1 VQGFRGNLFYNLK
14 TEDNKPH
21 KKFRCQIKIKF
32 ADKHKTATLVMHLED
47 DEVIVLSVILA
58 ITYNLEKEKEEGSKI
73 CINTI

>member
-1 VQGFRGNLFYNLK
+1 
-14 TEDNKPH
+14 
-21 KKFRCQIKIKF
+21 
-32 ADKHKTATLVMHLED
+32 MHLED